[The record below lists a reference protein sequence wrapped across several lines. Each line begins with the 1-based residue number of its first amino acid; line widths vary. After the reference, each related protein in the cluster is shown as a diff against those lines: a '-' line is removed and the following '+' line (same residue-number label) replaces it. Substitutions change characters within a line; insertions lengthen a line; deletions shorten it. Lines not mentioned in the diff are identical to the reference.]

1 MEMRKQGGEGQ
12 GTARSASKSPAK
24 KQSGDQESATN
35 QGAPGAAAN
44 QGKNQQS
51 NQGTAAAQNTS
62 TNTQNTSASQGAAGV
77 QKPGGQQGGEQDLLQ
92 HAKEA
97 GGQIVNQVQQ
107 RAGSQINRQKESAA
121 AELSQVANTVR
132 RIRETLGGEENGTIA
147 QYAAQYTDKAANSI
161 ERLSNYI
168 REQDPKQLL
177 NDVQNFGRRRP
188 ALLLGGA
195 FLLGFAGAR
204 LIKSSMDM
212 GSQPQSFRTD
222 LQPSNFSGTNVPSTR
237 QPAAS
242 TTP

>member
-24 KQSGDQESATN
+24 KQSGDQASATN
-35 QGAPGAAAN
+35 EGAAGAAAN
-44 QGKNQQS
+44 QGTNQQP

-62 TNTQNTSASQGAAGV
+62 GTQGAAAV
-77 QKPGGQQGGEQDLLQ
+77 QKSGGQQGGEQDLLQ
-92 HAKEA
+92 HAKDA
-97 GGQIVNQVQQ
+97 GGEIVNQVQQ

-121 AELSQVANTVR
+121 TELSQVANTVR
-132 RIRETLGGEENGTIA
+132 KIRETLGGEENGTIA

-168 REQDPKQLL
+168 REQEPKQLL

-212 GSQPQSFRTD
+212 GSQPQQSY
-222 LQPSNFSGTNVPSTR
+222 GTNAP
-237 QPAAS
+237 
-242 TTP
+242 

>member
-51 NQGTAAAQNTS
+51 NQGTAAQNTS

-121 AELSQVANTVR
+121 AELSEVANTVR